1 MTLSATNGNGT
12 GTASLTLTINT
23 QAAPV
28 ITSPT
33 TASGTVGSAF
43 SYQITATNAPS
54 SYGATGLPGGL
65 TVNSGTGLISGTPTT
80 SGTTTVTLSATNGS
94 GTGTAALTLTIA
106 TAGSLAISPRTAAL
120 TFTRSQQF
128 TANATG
134 VSWSV
139 DGVVGGSATS
149 GTISTSGLYTPPG
162 SVGVHT
168 VTVTSADH
176 TQSSNATVYITNYA
190 GKFTHQ
196 NDNARTGQNLNETVL
211 TPSNVNQT
219 QFGKLFSYAIDG
231 QAFASPLYVASVS
244 IPGQG
249 FHNVVYV
256 ATEHDSVY
264 AFDADGLVSTP
275 LWNVSFI
282 NPAAGITT
290 VSMID
295 NPNICCDIYPE
306 VGITSTP
313 VIDQTTGTLYVVAR
327 TAEVSG
333 STTNYVT
340 RLHALDITSGA
351 EKFGG
356 PVVIQATVPGL
367 GGLVPYADLTQNQR
381 AGLLLNNGV
390 VYIASGSYSDEYPYH
405 GWILGYGATSFQQVM
420 VFCTTPNSPLGG
432 GIWQSGGGPAADSD
446 GNIYF
451 ITGNGTFNADTGGTE
466 WGDTFIKLSP
476 GGVVLDYFTPHD
488 QANMVAHNLDLGSAG
503 VLLLPDQPS
512 IPPRLVG
519 SAGKSQTIYLIN
531 RDNMGHYNPNNDSQI
546 VQELVNVFPN
556 GMPEPGNFS
565 SPVYFNGNVY
575 FSPINDTVQVFP
587 LTNGLLSSS
596 PTSRSLATYS
606 YPGGEMAISAN
617 GSSNGILWAV
627 QYNQTTPGVLHA
639 YDATNLATELYN
651 SNQAGTRDTMDL
663 AVRFSIPAVANGK
676 VFVGGN
682 SSLAVY
688 GLLP

>member
-1 MTLSATNGNGT
+1 
-12 GTASLTLTINT
+12 
-23 QAAPV
+23 
-28 ITSPT
+28 
-33 TASGTVGSAF
+33 
-43 SYQITATNAPS
+43 
-54 SYGATGLPGGL
+54 
-65 TVNSGTGLISGTPTT
+65 
-80 SGTTTVTLSATNGS
+80 
-94 GTGTAALTLTIA
+94 
-106 TAGSLAISPRTAAL
+106 
-120 TFTRSQQF
+120 
-128 TANATG
+128 
-134 VSWSV
+134 
-139 DGVVGGSATS
+139 VVGGSATS
-149 GTISTSGLYTPPG
+149 GTISTSGLYTPPS
-162 SVGVHT
+162 SVGVHN
-168 VTVTSADH
+168 VTVTTADQS
-176 TQSSNATVYITNYA
+176 QSSNATVYITNYE

-196 NDNARTGQNLNETVL
+196 NDNARTGRNLNEIVL

-219 QFGKLFSYAIDG
+219 QFGKLFSYALDG
-231 QAFASPLYVASVS
+231 QAFASPLYVANVN

-249 FHNVVYV
+249 FHDVVYV

-275 LWNVSFI
+275 LWKVSFI
-282 NPAAGITT
+282 DPASGITPI
-290 VSMID
+290 SMID
-295 NPNICCDIYPE
+295 HPELCCDIYPE

-327 TAEVSG
+327 TTDVSG
-333 STTNYVT
+333 NTTNYLQ
-340 RLHALDITSGA
+340 RLHALDITTGA

-356 PVVIQATVPGL
+356 AVVLQATVPGPE
-367 GGLVPYADLTQNQR
+367 GPEPYASLTQNQR
-381 AGLLLNNGV
+381 AGLLLSNGV
-390 VYIASGSYSDEYPYH
+390 VYIASGSHGDQYPYH
-405 GWILGYGATSFQQVM
+405 GWILGYNASNLQQVM

-476 GGVVLDYFTPHD
+476 SGVVLDYFTPHD
-488 QANMVAHNLDLGSAG
+488 QANMKNGNLDLGSAG

-512 IPPRLVG
+512 PPRLVG

-531 RDNMGHYNPNNDSQI
+531 RNNMGHYNPNNDSQV

-596 PTSRSLATYS
+596 PSSHSSAIYS

-627 QYNQTTPGVLHA
+627 QYIQTTPGVLHA
-639 YDATNLATELYN
+639 YDAANLANELYN
-651 SNQAGTRDTMDL
+651 SSQAGTRDTMDL
-663 AVRFSIPAVANGK
+663 AVKFSTPAVANGE

-682 SSLAVY
+682 SSLVVY